1 MYVVF
6 TRCLMESKYG
16 SSVLTGRIYFIGIT
30 VVHPFEGLLKPTKNE
45 QQSELFSKILLSV
58 FQTLWSA
65 MKMSKMTFFLF

>member
-6 TRCLMESKYG
+6 TRCLIESKYG
-16 SSVLTGRIYFIGIT
+16 LSVLNGQFYFIGIT
-30 VVHPFEGLLKPTKNE
+30 AVHHFEGLLKPTKNE
-45 QQSELFSKILLSV
+45 QESELSSDVLLSV